1 MLGFHLASL
10 LRQRRRGLA
19 TGCMP
24 LASHYVPPGLLFL
37 PSVAWAPLRRTR
49 SGGAKRRNGG
59 CGVVA
64 SWKAGVRACRRW
76 APPVPAERPEH
87 GGDALWF
94 PALPRRCSSATVSH
108 EGSRGLARGEAHC
121 RTQLRGR
128 CMEDV
133 YMLGCHL
140 ASLLRQRRRGLA
152 TGCLPLASHYVP
164 PGLLFLPSVARAP
177 LRRTR
182 SGGAKGR
189 NGGCGVV
196 A

>member
-1 MLGFHLASL
+1 MPATTLLPMAIYTYAAGAILGFKALGASIVL
-10 LRQRRRGLA
+10 CSYQWLSRGQA
-19 TGCMP
+19 G
-24 LASHYVPPGLLFL
+24 
-37 PSVAWAPLRRTR
+37 SVAIQFIAAAEAMEFIVARLR
-49 SGGAKRRNGG
+49 
-59 CGVVA
+59 
-64 SWKAGVRACRRW
+64 
-76 APPVPAERPEH
+76 
-87 GGDALWF
+87 L
-94 PALPRRCSSATVSH
+94 
-108 EGSRGLARGEAHC
+108 GL
-121 RTQLRGR
+121 
-128 CMEDV
+128 EDV

-140 ASLLRQRRRGLA
+140 ASLPCQRRRGLA